1 MRRRKS
7 NEGGLSRD
15 QTSLYAKIGHLL
27 SGARQWRLRLKRSRM
42 IRRIRLSSGRLLA
55 CKSMNEFFPLE
66 KAAEAYERMMSG
78 KARFR
83 VVLEVGA
90 ES

>member
-1 MRRRKS
+1 
-7 NEGGLSRD
+7 
-15 QTSLYAKIGHLL
+15 
-27 SGARQWRLRLKRSRM
+27 M